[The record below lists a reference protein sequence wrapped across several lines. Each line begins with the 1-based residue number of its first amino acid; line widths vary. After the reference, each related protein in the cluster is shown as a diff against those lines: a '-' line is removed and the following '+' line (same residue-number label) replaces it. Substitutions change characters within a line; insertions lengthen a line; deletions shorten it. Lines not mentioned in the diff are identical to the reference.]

1 MTGNLAASFGLA
13 RSIAIYYGMPWRRS
27 SLKRFYRALVK
38 PGDLVFDI
46 GAHVGSRSRTLLQ
59 LGARVV
65 AVEPQPLFADFLHKH
80 LEKDLVALERV
91 AVGRESGEIDL
102 HISSRHPTVTSISTS
117 FVETAAKTP
126 GFASVEWDRTLKVPM
141 VTLADLV
148 QRYGMPDFCKIDV
161 EGAEADI
168 LNGVD
173 EPLPL
178 VAFEYIPSMPHL
190 TDAALAALASRGDYR
205 FNRVVGES
213 HRFVEPE
220 WTGLADLQ
228 AKIQHLAPDAPSG
241 DIYARLS
248 R

>member
-1 MTGNLAASFGLA
+1 MTANLAASLGLA
-13 RSIAIYYGMPWRRS
+13 RSLAIYYGMPWRRS
-27 SLKRFYRALVK
+27 SLKRFYRSLIK

-65 AVEPQPLFADFLHKH
+65 AVEPQPLFADFLARH

-102 HISSRHPTVTSISTS
+102 YISSRHPTVTSISTA
-117 FVETAAKTP
+117 FVETAGRTA
-126 GFASVEWDRTLKVPM
+126 GFSSVEWDRTLRVPM

-148 QRYGMPDFCKIDV
+148 QRHGRPDFCKIDV

-168 LNGVD
+168 LNGVG
-173 EPLPL
+173 EPLPM
-178 VAFEYIPSMPHL
+178 VAFEYIPAIPQL
-190 TDAALAALASRGDYR
+190 TEAALAALESRGEYR

-220 WTGLADLQ
+220 WIGLRELVIKLKDLS
-228 AKIQHLAPDAPSG
+228 PDAPSG

-248 R
+248 P

>member
-27 SLKRFYRALVK
+27 GLKRFYRSLVK

-65 AVEPQPLFADFLHKH
+65 AVEPQPLFADFLEKH
-80 LEKDLVALERV
+80 LAKDLIALERV
-91 AVGRESGEIDL
+91 AVGRERGKIDL
-102 HISSRHPTVTSISTS
+102 HISSRHPTVTSISPA
-117 FVETAAKTP
+117 FVETAGQTA
-126 GFASVEWDRTLKVPM
+126 GFASVEWDRTLSVPM

-148 QRYGMPDFCKIDV
+148 HRYGLPDFCKIDV

-168 LNGVD
+168 LNGAD
-173 EPLPL
+173 APLPL
-178 VAFEYIPSMPHL
+178 VAFEYIPSMPQM
-190 TDAALAALASRGDYR
+190 TDAALLALEKLGDYR

-213 HRFVEPE
+213 HRFVQPD
-220 WTGLADLQ
+220 WIGLDDLRAQ
-228 AKIQHLAPDAPSG
+228 MRCLPLDAPSG

-248 R
+248 P